1 MVDSPSSPDVNFRQQ
16 RLLESTRII
25 PWEFDL
31 REQRFTYIGP
41 QIETLLGYPVDAW
54 YEPGFWPRHMHP
66 DDQPWAPNF
75 CLQAA
80 RDGQDHEIE
89 YRMLDSQGRCVWLR
103 DLVNVVSDASGPV
116 VLQGYLLDITEEKRA
131 QDVMEALARAS
142 SVLDTEDF
150 LHNCV
155 RDLARAYDAPYAF
168 IGLLKPNQT
177 QVTTLA
183 VWAGD
188 RLAKNFEYDLEGTPC
203 KDILDLKKELIPR
216 DAGRLYPTDT
226 MLLDMGV
233 ESYFGAPLV
242 ASSGKMLGLVSV
254 MDTRPMELT
263 RWTAPILGVFA
274 TRISVELERK
284 FATERLQELNLR
296 LEERVRQRT
305 SDLEAFTYSVSH
317 DLRAPLRTIEGFALA
332 LQEDMADQL
341 NEQAQDYLNRIRQGA
356 VRMNGLID
364 DLLELSRVTRTT
376 MHTERLQLDTLAREV
391 AEELLNRHP
400 GPAPD
405 LHIST
410 RATVLADPGLL
421 RIALTNLLEN
431 ALKYSRG
438 KESPRIEVKAD
449 ERADGQVFCVSD
461 NGIGFDMARAEKLFQ
476 PFQRLDNARGYPG
489 SGVGLA
495 TVARVIH
502 RHGGLIWADASPGE
516 GARFYFTL
524 GEPDD
529 TWNP

>member
-1 MVDSPSSPDVNFRQQ
+1 MVDSPSSPDVSFRQQ
-16 RLLESTRII
+16 RLLESTRLI

-41 QIETLLGYPVDAW
+41 QIEPLLGYPVEAW
-54 YEPGFWPRHMHP
+54 YEPGFWPRHIHP
-66 DDQPWAPNF
+66 DDQSWVPDF

-80 RDGQDHEIE
+80 HDGQDHEFE
-89 YRMLDSQGRCVWLR
+89 YRMLDSQGRCIWLR

-116 VLQGYLLDITEEKRA
+116 ILQGYLLDITEEKRA

-155 RDLARAYDAPYAF
+155 RDLARAYDARYAF
-168 IGLLKPNQT
+168 IGLLKPGQAE
-177 QVTTLA
+177 VMTLA

-188 RLAKNFEYDLEGTPC
+188 RLANNFEYDLEGTPC
-203 KDILDLKKELIPR
+203 KDVLDLKKELIPR
-216 DAGRLYPTDT
+216 DASRLYPSDT
-226 MLLDMGV
+226 LLADMGV
-233 ESYFGAPLV
+233 ESYFGAPLI

-263 RWTAPILGVFA
+263 RWTAPMLGVFA

-284 FATERLQELNLR
+284 FATERLQELNQR

-305 SDLEAFTYSVSH
+305 DDLEAFTYSVSH
-317 DLRAPLRTIEGFALA
+317 DLRAPLRSIKGFALA
-332 LQEDMADQL
+332 LHEDLAGQL
-341 NEQAQDYLNRIRQGA
+341 NDQAQDYLGRIHQGA
-356 VRMNGLID
+356 VRMNELID
-364 DLLELSRVTRTT
+364 DLLELSRLTRTT
-376 MHTERLQLDTLAREV
+376 MHTESLLLDTLAQEV
-391 AEELLNRHP
+391 AEELLNRHQ
-400 GPAPD
+400 GPAPE
-405 LHIST
+405 LHIAT

-431 ALKYSRG
+431 ALKYSRDR
-438 KESPRIEVKAD
+438 ELPRIELNTDEHAD
-449 ERADGQVFCVSD
+449 ERVFCVSD
-461 NGIGFDMARAEKLFQ
+461 NGIGFDMARADKLFQ

-502 RHGGLIWADASPGE
+502 RHGGRIWADATPGE

-529 TWNP
+529 AWIP